1 MPDTVDELR
10 LEAAKAARR
19 IAELARV
26 HDDVRVATT
35 SLRVRYGGGTLF
47 DIAETE
53 PQAVI
58 DFAEGIDALID
69 VSGGDELPRWM
80 R

>member
-1 MPDTVDELR
+1 MVESVDELR

-19 IAELARV
+19 IADMARL
-26 HDDVRVATT
+26 HDDVRVASTT
-35 SLRVRYGGGTLF
+35 LRVRYGGGTLF
-47 DIAETE
+47 DIAETQ

-58 DFAEGIDALID
+58 DFAEGIDALVD
-69 VSGGDELPRWM
+69 VSEGDEIPRWM